1 MGEPEAKRRSWI
13 DTALE
18 QIEELRQEM
27 LEELTQPVEE
37 DLEDFLT

>member
-1 MGEPEAKRRSWI
+1 MSEPETKRRSWI
-13 DTALE
+13 DAALE

-37 DLEDFLT
+37 DLEDFIN